1 MCGCVRRLFERGE
14 TETAMSHVR
23 YLLDSQG
30 PDLEQAIR
38 RGDLFAMITQHYA
51 TMGEIEKARATVE
64 ELKRL
69 IPGIN
74 LSYFYNVNLLEKLG
88 FKINIERQESSD
100 RDDDIEELLG
110 E

>member
-1 MCGCVRRLFERGE
+1 
-14 TETAMSHVR
+14 MSHVR

-30 PDLEQAIR
+30 ADLEQSIR

-51 TMGEIEKARATVE
+51 SIEENEKARATVE

-69 IPGIN
+69 VPGIN
-74 LSYFYNVNLLEKLG
+74 LSYYYNVNMLEKLG
-88 FKINIERQESSD
+88 FKINVERQESSD
-100 RDDDIEELLG
+100 REDDIEELLG

>member
-1 MCGCVRRLFERGE
+1 LFRLFDSGE
-14 TETAMSHVR
+14 TDTGMNHVR

-30 PDLEQAIR
+30 AELEQSIR
-38 RGDLFAMITQHYA
+38 RGDLFAMITHHYA
-51 TMGEIEKARATVE
+51 SIGEIEKARAVIE

-74 LSYFYNVNLLEKLG
+74 LSYYFNVNLLEKLG
-88 FKINIERQESSD
+88 FKINIKKEESAD